1 MAERQEPA
9 GDEAT
14 PESEAAPHDAA
25 PNSAAL
31 AAAMALGRAGSNPAL
46 DKKAAAFLD
55 EQTRMLRLQMEH
67 LHEQRAL
74 QVQHL
79 EDQSRHLRLRHFNER
94 LNVGLKLLTIAIG
107 AAVAIGL
114 GAMVWS
120 AANDHGLVVQPFQV
134 PPELAQQGLGG
145 QALAAQVLDRM
156 VEMDAQSAS
165 ARSPGTYSND
175 WGEDVKLE
183 IPETGVSVGE
193 LQRWLQS
200 SLGHQTRISGELYKS
215 PQGLVLTVRAGA
227 HAGQRFVEQGE
238 DFDGLVARAADA
250 LYEQTQPYRYSKYLE
265 EHGRLADSMAASL
278 QLTHGPREDQPWAW
292 AQVANLDLIGGD
304 YRAGVDAASRAMALR
319 PDLNIGFMNRAGGEE
334 PLGWDEQALSDLHG
348 AMKVVERDSGQI
360 TRDDRYA
367 WQPVQLGLIADY
379 LGDRQTS
386 ARQFAVAAAGPDFQH
401 VGSTAPAFRAYE
413 LALGHDIRGA
423 SAASVSPALSQ
434 ISTYAGEIAFF
445 PYVAWAEHAALDDWT
460 AVLVDLDQAEAAA
473 GGQSKAGQT
482 YIERWLWPLRA
493 QALAALGRGD
503 EAQRA
508 ADLAPLDCYLCL
520 RMRGVAAASRR
531 DWPAA
536 AGWFAQAARQSP
548 SIPFAYADWGRMLL
562 AKGDVNGAVAKF
574 ALARAKGPHFADALE
589 LCGEALLRKG
599 DVLGAVA
606 KFREAD
612 QNAPRWGRNHL
623 RWGQALAR
631 LGHRD
636 EARAQYRAAAQMDL
650 SAADRIELTKAL
662 AHG

>member
-9 GDEAT
+9 IDEAL
-14 PESEAAPHDAA
+14 PEAEAAPHDTAG
-25 PNSAAL
+25 NSAAL
-31 AAAMALGRAGSNPAL
+31 AAAVALGRAGASPAL

-74 QVQHL
+74 QVEHL
-79 EDQSRHLRLRHFNER
+79 QDQSRHLRLRHFNER
-94 LNVGLKLLTIAIG
+94 MNVGLKLLTIAIG

-114 GAMVWS
+114 GVMVWS

-227 HAGQRFVEQGE
+227 HAGQKLAQQGE
-238 DFDGLVARAADA
+238 DFDGLVARAAEA
-250 LYEQTQPYRYSKYLE
+250 LYAQTQPYRYAKYLE
-265 EHGRLADSMAASL
+265 EHGRLSDSMTASL
-278 QLTHGPREDQPWAW
+278 QLTRGPREEQPWAW

-304 YRAGVDAASRAMALR
+304 YRAGVDAARRALALR
-319 PDLNIGFMNRAGGEE
+319 PDLNIGFMNRAGGDE
-334 PLGWDEQALSDLHG
+334 PLGWDEQALGDLRG
-348 AMKVVERDSGQI
+348 ALRVVERDSGQI
-360 TRDDRYA
+360 SAEDRSA

-386 ARQFAVAAAGPDFQH
+386 ARQFAAAAAGPDFQH

-423 SAASVSPALSQ
+423 SAVSASPVLSQ
-434 ISTYAGEIAFF
+434 ITTYAGEIAFF

-460 AVLVDLDQAEAAA
+460 AVLADLDQAEAAA
-473 GGQSKAGQT
+473 HGQGKAGQT
-482 YIERWLWPLRA
+482 YIERWIWPLRA

-536 AGWFAQAARQSP
+536 EGWLARAVRQAP
-548 SIPFAYADWGRMLL
+548 SIPFAYADWGAMLL
-562 AKGDVNGAVAKF
+562 AKGDVDG
-574 ALARAKGPHFADALE
+574 ALARLALAHANAPHFADALE
-589 LCGEALLRKG
+589 LSGEALMRKG
-599 DVLGAVA
+599 DVAGAVG

-612 QNAPRWGRNHL
+612 RNAPRWGRNHL
-623 RWGQALAR
+623 RWGQALTR
-631 LGHRD
+631 LGRRD
-636 EARAQYRAAAQMDL
+636 EARSQYRAAAQLDL
-650 SAADRIELTKAL
+650 SAADRAELNQAL